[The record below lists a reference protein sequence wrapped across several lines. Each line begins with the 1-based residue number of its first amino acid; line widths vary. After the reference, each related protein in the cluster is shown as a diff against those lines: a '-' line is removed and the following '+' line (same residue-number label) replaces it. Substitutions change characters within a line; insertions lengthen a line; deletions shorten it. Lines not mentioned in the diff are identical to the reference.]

1 MVLGRYQP
9 WQSLSQSQ
17 VFADHRPLF
26 IQAVPYLLSAS
37 LIMIFSAFI
46 LPRAADATLPLGAFL
61 AFWIAIF
68 LWSIYFIFT
77 NGKLYVQWPRL
88 IPLAFAPDMAEM
100 KRSRRDSLEKGEH
113 KRNVSVSTA
122 RGPAGIL
129 GALFGRWAPGPG
141 GAEEIELFGVGKEG
155 RAHVE

>member
-1 MVLGRYQP
+1 LVLGRYQP

-17 VFADHRPLF
+17 LFADHRPLF
-26 IQAVPYLLSAS
+26 IQAVPYILYAS
-37 LIMIFSAFI
+37 LVMIFSAFI
-46 LPRAADATLPLGAFL
+46 LPRAADAKLPLNAFL

-68 LWSIYFIFT
+68 IWSIYFMVT

-88 IPLAFAPDMAEM
+88 IPLAFAPDIAGM

-113 KRNVSVSTA
+113 KKDVSVSAA

-129 GALFGRWAPGPG
+129 GALFGRWVPGPG
-141 GAEEIELFGVGKEG
+141 GGEEIELVGLGKEG